1 MPVDGP
7 GLETSAALYPG
18 NTRNNKEIQGT
29 HCCIVPPIPQSWGSS
44 PSCLIFKEFLCLF
57 VTLYLEGFI
66 CKEEELAGMGLL
78 QPSGTESNISFSI
91 KNAHLCHLNST
102 DTLWCFLRRVRLLG
116 WRYQI
121 IPFAANMQAN
131 IHLYL
136 SKSNCKHLKIIIW
149 LSHFN

>member
-1 MPVDGP
+1 MAQDWK
-7 GLETSAALYPG
+7 LLQHSIQDIWETIKKS
-18 NTRNNKEIQGT
+18 KELTAILFLQSLK
-29 HCCIVPPIPQSWGSS
+29 SWGSS

-66 CKEEELAGMGLL
+66 CKEEGLAGMGLL